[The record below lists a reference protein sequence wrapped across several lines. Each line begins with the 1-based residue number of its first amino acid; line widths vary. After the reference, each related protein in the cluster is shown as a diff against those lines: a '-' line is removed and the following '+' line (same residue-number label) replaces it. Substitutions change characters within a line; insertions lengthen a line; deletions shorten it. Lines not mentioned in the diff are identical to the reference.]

1 MVRQGEERWRIIG
14 RIYAGRWM
22 EVAIGNLER
31 WVNERGEERKVI
43 IGGDFN
49 TRTGRE
55 REGLEEGGKEIRKK
69 ATKDVVVNPE
79 GRKLIRFVEENR
91 WDIFNGCIRGDEEGE
106 FTYTGG
112 KGNTIIDYVIE
123 EIEVRDRVEY
133 MKIGDRIDSD
143 HQPLEI
149 MIKCGG
155 EWRERRRRGKREWK

>member
-1 MVRQGEERWRIIG
+1 
-14 RIYAGRWM
+14 M

-49 TRTGRE
+49 IRTGRE
-55 REGLEEGGKEIRKK
+55 RGGLEEGGEEIRKRV
-69 ATKDVVVNPE
+69 TKDVVVNPE
-79 GRKLIRFVEENR
+79 GRKLIRFVEENG

-106 FTYTGG
+106 FIYTGG

-133 MKIGDRIDSD
+133 MKIGGRLDSD

-155 EWRERRRRGKREWK
+155 EWRERRRRGKREWR